1 MHSAARTIAIA
12 CRKSLPLLL
21 AGLLLAA
28 CSKPSGKEEKETGKP
43 IAAINDS
50 KLYADDIKSMIPQ
63 DLSAKDSLGISK
75 RLVEKWATDE
85 LFYQQ
90 ALNELDEEEQ
100 NIDKELLQ
108 YKKDL
113 ISYRFQ
119 IKLIN
124 QQLDTNVSAQEIEE
138 YYNNNPQNFLLKNN
152 IVKAIYVKAPR
163 NMPNLEK
170 LRKLCLSTN
179 PKDSTAFKSMCIQF
193 ADNYFIDNNTWLL
206 LDDIKKEMPQL
217 RDVPEYNLT
226 ANKTFEFNDSLS
238 YYFLKLRE
246 IKIKNSLSPLNFERG
261 NIKNLVINQRK
272 QFLIRKY
279 KKDLLEKAKADKT
292 IVNY

>member
-1 MHSAARTIAIA
+1 MHSAARILSTA
-12 CRKSLPLLL
+12 CRKTLPLMLALL
-21 AGLLLAA
+21 MAA
-28 CSKPSGKEEKETGKP
+28 CSRPSNKEEEGEKP
-43 IAAINDS
+43 IASINDS
-50 KLYADDIKSMIPQ
+50 KLYADDIKSMIPK
-63 DLSAKDSLGISK
+63 DLSAKDSTGISRK
-75 RLVEKWATDE
+75 LVEKWATDE

-90 ALNELDEEEQ
+90 ALHELDEEEQ
-100 NIDKELLQ
+100 NVEKELLQ

-113 ISYRFQ
+113 VSYRFEV
-119 IKLIN
+119 KLIN
-124 QQLDTNVSAQEIEE
+124 QQLDTNVSAQEIEA

-170 LRKLCLSTN
+170 LRKLCYSTN
-179 PKDSTAFKSMCIQF
+179 AKDSAAFKSMCIQF

-217 RDVPEYNLT
+217 RDVPEYNLA

-238 YYFLKLRE
+238 FYFLKVKE

-272 QFLIRKY
+272 QALVRKY